1 MKKFINLVVA
11 TVEIYEKLH
20 AHPEYSTMKTNRK

>member
-1 MKKFINLVVA
+1 MKKIMNLVTV

-20 AHPEYSTMKTNRK
+20 AHPEYNAMKTNRK